1 MSPPDTTVANS
12 SLLKACEAAWEEE
25 WVSGTKNKN
34 NCSGFLKSVAKK
46 MGASLPD
53 QQADGL
59 VNYLK
64 NNWTPVKSGSE
75 ARTKAV
81 TGTLVV
87 GGLKSDEQKKHPN
100 QGHVA
105 VVVGGALYREK
116 YPKCWGGSTG
126 SAQSKGTLSIGEVF
140 AVADRDKVAYY
151 EPKTT
156 SQGAAK
162 RSV

>member
-1 MSPPDTTVANS
+1 MPDTTTADA
-12 SLLKACEAAWEEE
+12 SLLKACEAAWEDE
-25 WVSGTKNKN
+25 WIPKTKNKN
-34 NCSGFLKSVAKK
+34 NCSGFVKAVAKK

-59 VNYLK
+59 INHMK

-75 ARTKAV
+75 ARAKAI

-87 GGLKSDEQKKHPN
+87 AGLKSDEQKSHPN

-105 VVVGGALYREK
+105 VVVGGSLYREK

-140 AVADRDKVAYY
+140 AVSDRDKVAYY
-151 EPKTT
+151 EPKTA

-162 RSV
+162 PGV